1 VEAPSTAVISTHEL
15 TKRYGGTV
23 AALDRLT
30 LDVRP
35 GEIFGF
41 LGPNGAGKSTTIRTL
56 LGFLHPTS
64 GSARVLGMD
73 VVRESVEIRRLTG
86 YLPGGVALYDSMS
99 GEQVLDYFARLQ
111 GREPHRREEL
121 VERLQMAGAD
131 LRRRV
136 RDYSRGMRQKIGV
149 IQALQH
155 DPELAILDE
164 PTEGLDPLMQHAFY
178 AILADLRAEGRTIF
192 FSSHVLSEVER
203 VCDRVGIIR
212 HGRLMAVHEVRELLA
227 RRRRKVAIQW
237 RGAAPDPASL
247 PGLESVTVDG
257 DRLFGTLAG
266 DVAGF
271 VRAVASPSL
280 EDLTIEP
287 ASLEEAFLEYY
298 AEDEAAGDGLDRAV
312 DAPAEPEGIRSR

>member
-1 VEAPSTAVISTHEL
+1 MEGTASDSVISARGLTKHYGTVEAL
-15 TKRYGGTV
+15 TD
-23 AALDRLT
+23 LD
-30 LDVRP
+30 LDVRR
-35 GEIFGF
+35 GEVYGF
-41 LGPNGAGKSTTIRTL
+41 LGPNGAGKSTMIRTL
-56 LGFLHPTS
+56 LGFLHATR
-64 GSARVLGMD
+64 GSATVLGMD
-73 VVRESVEIRRLTG
+73 VASDSVEIRRLTG
-86 YLPGGVALYDSMS
+86 YLPGGVALYDSLT
-99 GEQVLDYFARLQ
+99 GHQVLDYLARLQ
-111 GREPHRREEL
+111 GREAFRRGDL
-121 VERLQMAGAD
+121 VERLQMPDAD

-178 AILADLRAEGRTIF
+178 TLLADLKAEGRTIF

-203 VCDRVGIIR
+203 VCDRVAIIR

-227 RRRRKVAIQW
+227 RRRRKVSIRW
-237 RGAAPDPASL
+237 RGAAPDATGL
-247 PGLESVTVDG
+247 PGLSDVVVDG
-257 DRLFGTLAG
+257 DRLFATLDG
-266 DVAGF
+266 DVSEF

-298 AEDEAAGDGLDRAV
+298 AEDPSPPPETEEAA
-312 DAPAEPEGIRSR
+312 

>member
-1 VEAPSTAVISTHEL
+1 VDDTAPTPIISTRGL
-15 TKRYGGTV
+15 TKHYGRIP
-23 AALDRLT
+23 ALEDLT

-41 LGPNGAGKSTTIRTL
+41 LGPNGAGKSTMIRTL

-64 GSARVLGMD
+64 GSAQVLGRD
-73 VVRESVEIRRLTG
+73 ITTESVEIRRVTG
-86 YLPGGVALYDSMS
+86 YLPGGIALYDSMT
-99 GEQVLDYFARLQ
+99 GDQVLEYLARLQ
-111 GREPHRREEL
+111 GRRSFRRDEL
-121 VERLQMAGAD
+121 AEHLQMPAAD

-136 RDYSRGMRQKIGV
+136 RDYSRGMRQKLGI

-164 PTEGLDPLMQHAFY
+164 PSEGLDPLMQQAFY
-178 AILADLRAEGRTIF
+178 RILADLRAEGRTVF

-203 VCDRVGIIR
+203 VCDRVAIIR

-227 RRRRKVAIQW
+227 RRRRKVSIRW
-237 RGAAPDPASL
+237 RGAAPEAGTL
-247 PGLESVTVDG
+247 PGLDDVTVEG
-257 DRLFGTLAG
+257 DRLFGTLHG
-266 DVAGF
+266 DVSEF
-271 VRAVASPSL
+271 VRAIASPSL

-298 AEDEAAGDGLDRAV
+298 ADGESEPAA
-312 DAPAEPEGIRSR
+312 